1 MSLESSVKYHFPKTQ
16 NFTSMPPATASDALS
31 GTDMMGA
38 MGLTQSLA
46 PLGYSAFMGK
56 VGISNNDAARAVS
69 LLKQFALQTCDKV
82 AALRKLESDIKPI
95 VMQVLAT
102 YAYMDHC
109 RSASSKKPCEC
120 CQGEGFIEV
129 EVFTTKAH
137 MPFVAQD
144 IMRASIKFG
153 VKDVIP
159 SEYEVRRGVRE
170 KVRVLCDECNGKCVV
185 SASCNDCKGR
195 GRAVN
200 RKLSEEQGIPVLC
213 DCKRCSGRGYERIP
227 STEAF
232 DAISKMTDALTLDTW
247 KKSVKP
253 FYDQLIT
260 RLEIEEGY
268 ANSVLAKVAR

>member
-69 LLKQFALQTCDKV
+69 LLKQFALQACDKV

-102 YAYMDHC
+102 YAYLDHC
-109 RSASSKKPCEC
+109 QSAASKKPCPSC
-120 CQGEGFIEV
+120 HASGFIDA
-129 EVFTTKAH
+129 EVFTMKSA
-137 MPFVAQD
+137 
-144 IMRASIKFG
+144 FG
-153 VKDVIP
+153 VARPEEFTGVVRVSDQLACNL
-159 SEYEVRRGVRE
+159 STQRREV
-170 KVRVLCDECNGKCVV
+170 VRVLCKSCDGKGVI
-185 SASCNDCKGR
+185 SSSCNDCKGR
-195 GRAVN
+195 GRAVS
-200 RKLSEEQGIPVLC
+200 RKLSEEQGVPVLC

-232 DAISKMTDALTLDTW
+232 DAVCKMTEALTLDTW
-247 KKSVKP
+247 KKSVKR

-260 RLEIEEGY
+260 KLEIEEGY